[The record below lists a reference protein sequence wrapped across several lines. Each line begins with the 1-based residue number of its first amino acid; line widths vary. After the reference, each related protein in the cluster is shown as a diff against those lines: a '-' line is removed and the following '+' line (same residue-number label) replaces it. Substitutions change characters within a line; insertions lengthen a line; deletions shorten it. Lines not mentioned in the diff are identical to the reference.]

1 MIEKYD
7 FKAIEQKWQR
17 RWARADL
24 FAARED
30 SQRPKYYVLEM
41 LPYPSGALHMG
52 HVRNYSLGDSLA
64 RYRRMKGFEVL
75 HPIGW
80 DAFGLPAENAA
91 IRNQVPPEEWTLRNI
106 AHMKQQCRRMGWS
119 YDWRRELATCLPDYY
134 RWNQWFFLQM
144 YRRGLAFKKK
154 GRVNWCRQC
163 GTVLANEQVVD
174 GRCWRDQSPVIE
186 KELEQWYLRITDYAA
201 ELLDGLDEL
210 DRWPQKVVTMQRNWI
225 GRSHGAQVTF
235 RVVDSEERF
244 EIFTTRLDTIFGA
257 TFVLLAPEHPLVGQW
272 CDGPGQG
279 LQLGRFVD
287 EIRLQ
292 TRADR
297 MADKGEKRGIFSGRY
312 AVNPFNGEAVP
323 IWVANFVLMDYGT
336 GAIMGVP
343 AHDQRDFEFATRYKL
358 PIRVV
363 VTSAEQESEA
373 ALQGATEGYGQL
385 VYSGEFTG
393 LTSAQAQRVMAGVAV
408 KAGFGK
414 ETVSYRLRDWGIS
427 RQRYWGTPIPM
438 LQCDNC
444 GPVEVPEKDLP
455 VLLPKVEGD
464 PQGGS
469 PLGEVAE
476 FLNVSCPQCGGLAR
490 RETDT
495 MDTFVDSSWYFFR
508 YTDADNHSAAY
519 DPAKVAHWL
528 PVDTY
533 IGGIEHAVLHLIYMR
548 FFSKVMR
555 DLGLVHFHEPVARL
569 FTQGMVIKD
578 GAKMSKS
585 LGNTVSPDDVVR
597 EYGVDSVRLFI
608 QFCAPPDGELEWSE
622 QGLEGCF
629 RFLKRLWRLLHRHL
643 AASHDDGE
651 QQTGPAKAVERQLQ
665 QKIHQTIRKVSE
677 DLERI
682 HQNTAIAA
690 IMELLNTTSSAFERE
705 VRPGLVREA
714 LEAMA
719 LLLMP
724 FAPHFGEEMWAR
736 LGHRTLASEAP
747 WPRYKAELAEEETIQ
762 VVIQINGKVRSK
774 FLAQPRISRGEL
786 ERRAL
791 EDKKIQSFTRGKTVQ
806 RVIVVPHKL
815 VNIVVR

>member
-7 FKAIEQKWQR
+7 FKAIEERWQR
-17 RWARADL
+17 RWSRADL

-41 LPYPSGALHMG
+41 LPYPSGTLHMG

-64 RYRRMKGFEVL
+64 RYWRMKGHEVL

-91 IRNQVPPEEWTLRNI
+91 IRNQVPPERWTLRNI
-106 AHMKQQCRRMGWS
+106 AHMKRQCRRMGWS
-119 YDWRRELATCLPDYY
+119 YDWQRELATCLPDYY
-134 RWNQWFFLQM
+134 RWNQWLFLQM
-144 YRRGLAFKKK
+144 YRRGLAFKKR

-163 GTVLANEQVVD
+163 KTVLANEQVVD
-174 GRCWRDQSPVIE
+174 GRCWRDQSPVVE

-201 ELLDGLDEL
+201 ELLDGLEEL
-210 DRWPQKVVTMQRNWI
+210 DRWPQKVLTMQRNWI
-225 GRSHGAQVTF
+225 GRSRGARVTF
-235 RVVDSEERF
+235 SVVDSEESF

-257 TFVLLAPEHPLVGQW
+257 TFVLLAPEHPLVRRW
-272 CDGPGQG
+272 RETPGQG
-279 LQLGRFVD
+279 SQLGRFVS

-297 MADKGEKRGIFSGRY
+297 MTEKGEKQGVFSGRY
-312 AVNPFNGEAVP
+312 AVNPFNGESVP

-343 AHDQRDFEFATRYKL
+343 AHDQRDFEFANKYNL

-363 VTSAEQESEA
+363 VTSAGQESEPR
-373 ALQGATEGYGQL
+373 LEGATEGYGQL
-385 VYSGEFTG
+385 INSGEFTG
-393 LTSAQAQRVMAGVAV
+393 LSSAEAQRVMADVAA
-408 KAGFGK
+408 KAGFGG
-414 ETVSYRLRDWGIS
+414 ETVSYRLKDWGIS

-438 LQCDNC
+438 LECESC
-444 GPVEVPEKDLP
+444 GLVEVPEEDLP
-455 VLLPKVEGD
+455 ILLPKVEGI
-464 PQGGS
+464 PHGGS

-476 FLNVSCPQCGGLAR
+476 FLDVSCPQCDGPAR

-508 YTDADNHSAAY
+508 YTDADNHSAAF
-519 DPAKVAHWL
+519 DPGKVAHWL

-533 IGGIEHAVLHLIYMR
+533 IGGVEHAVLHLIYMR

-555 DLGLVHFHEPVARL
+555 DLGLVQFREPVSRL
-569 FTQGMVIKD
+569 FTQGMVIKN

-597 EYGVDSVRLFI
+597 EYGADSVRLFI

-629 RFLKRLWRLLHRHL
+629 RFLKRLWRLLHLHL
-643 AASHDDGE
+643 EGPDDGG
-651 QQTGPAKAVERQLQ
+651 QQRTGLRRAERQLQ
-665 QKIHQTIRKVSE
+665 QKIHQTIRKVSQ
-677 DLERI
+677 DLERM

-690 IMELLNTTSSAFERE
+690 IMELLNSTSSAFERE
-705 VRPGLVREA
+705 VRPALVREA
-714 LEAMA
+714 LETMA

-724 FAPHFGEEMWAR
+724 FAPHFGEEMRAR
-736 LGHRTLASEAP
+736 LGHRRLAAETP
-747 WPRYKAELAEEETIQ
+747 WPRYQAELAQEETIQ
-762 VVIQINGKVRSK
+762 VVVQINGKVRSK
-774 FLAQPRISRGEL
+774 FQAQPQVSRGEL

-791 EDKKIQSFTRGKTVQ
+791 EDEKIQSLTRGKTVQ
-806 RVIVVPHKL
+806 RVIVVPRKL
-815 VNIVVR
+815 VNIVVG